1 MNATLESSRSEPR
14 PCSNSRSCAV
24 VATGSGQ
31 TSAIVRRLLNRL
43 GWHAKEAGNAA
54 EARRQILAGHSRT
67 VILATDLIDESG
79 WLTCAKIKGLAR
91 RVDVYLL
98 GPDLPRNRRLARFV
112 GATAFLSDPAELGE
126 WLQPVACSTM
136 N

>member
-1 MNATLESSRSEPR
+1 
-14 PCSNSRSCAV
+14 
-24 VATGSGQ
+24 VATGNGQ
-31 TSAIVRRLLNRL
+31 TSALLRRVLNRL
-43 GWHAKEAGNAA
+43 GWQAKEAANAA
-54 EARRQILAGHSRT
+54 EARRQIFTGHGRT

-79 WLTCAKIKGLAR
+79 WLTCAKIKRLAR

-112 GATAFLSDPAELGE
+112 GATAFLTDPVELGD
-126 WLQPVACSTM
+126 WLQPVACSTL